1 MKCWIQ
7 QKRTGLPLLAVGH
20 HMPPDIFGSGEQ
32 LLTQP
37 TAVLALPLHLLL
49 VAIVCVDMQPQVLL
63 GLTLCAAHQTAK
75 RVALFCLVPGHVECQ
90 TGPEDHCKSQKMT
103 ILVSVINIE

>member
-1 MKCWIQ
+1 
-7 QKRTGLPLLAVGH
+7 
-20 HMPPDIFGSGEQ
+20 MPPDIFGSGEQ

-49 VAIVCVDMQPQVLL
+49 VSIVCVDMQPQVLL

-75 RVALFCLVPGHVECQ
+75 
-90 TGPEDHCKSQKMT
+90 
-103 ILVSVINIE
+103 